1 MKKINNSNKQL
12 KFQRNL
18 NLKRLNERQ
27 DGEIIKQ
34 QRMISKSIKQGGTE
48 KNITQKKI
56 IM

>member
-27 DGEIIKQ
+27 DEEIIKQ